1 MEARALTHSLA
12 SVSGLQRCTPS
23 LNSRL
28 LPQLRQRAPL
38 RVAAVASG
46 LSRDAGSSSATS
58 FPPQLG
64 LNAPSAEEAAAPV
77 ALVSEESFDRWPAGA
92 GGAGGGTRCTSPQPS
107 PAPGLLLC
115 QQTRIL

>member
-23 LNSRL
+23 LN
-28 LPQLRQRAPL
+28 
-38 RVAAVASG
+38 
-46 LSRDAGSSSATS
+46 TS